1 MRLPVGRLG
10 FVVLGLAS
18 AAVISGQTPEMTGGA
33 IREPQQTV
41 NRVEQA
47 PASLEAAPQ
56 PLGYESDLY
65 CFGYLAAPGE
75 RFVAQVIGAEN
86 LAEQEDFVTDDLLY
100 IDGGADRGIR
110 AGDEF
115 WIVAPGQE
123 IFDPSAR
130 RKSLGQ
136 FYNYRGRAVVLC
148 AYGRSSIIRVVD
160 SCTDIPIGSF
170 VKPFEPIPIPL
181 ARRGPAAK
189 ACDPASGKQIGQ
201 VVYTKDG
208 VISLGADNVVMVNLG
223 VADGV
228 QPGDSLTIFRIA
240 YGREY
245 SIKPYGDYWSYAPP
259 PPGMEIPRTYLGEL
273 SVLQVG
279 DRWAVGRITESY
291 RLIEVGDQVE
301 IR

>member
-1 MRLPVGRLG
+1 
-10 FVVLGLAS
+10 
-18 AAVISGQTPEMTGGA
+18 
-33 IREPQQTV
+33 
-41 NRVEQA
+41 
-47 PASLEAAPQ
+47 
-56 PLGYESDLY
+56 
-65 CFGYLAAPGE
+65 
-75 RFVAQVIGAEN
+75 
-86 LAEQEDFVTDDLLY
+86 
-100 IDGGADRGIR
+100 
-110 AGDEF
+110 
-115 WIVAPGQE
+115 
-123 IFDPSAR
+123 
-130 RKSLGQ
+130 
-136 FYNYRGRAVVLC
+136 
-148 AYGRSSIIRVVD
+148 VD